1 MEDIQRKRDRLY
13 MELNHVVYILQ
24 CKDDTLYTGYTND
37 LRKRIAMHEQG
48 KGAKYTRG
56 RGPFILKSTEYF
68 ATKQEAMRREYEV
81 KRWAKDKKL
90 AYIKEQN
97 ERKDD

>member
-56 RGPFILKSTEYF
+56 RGPFIFEKY
-68 ATKQEAMRREYEV
+68 
-81 KRWAKDKKL
+81 
-90 AYIKEQN
+90 
-97 ERKDD
+97 